1 MEKYC
6 LPALPYF
13 SCLCEWQRE
22 IIRVLTMQGLKQW
35 RIIICMNSKFSQSLI
50 ILSQLRLHTHREH
63 FMLTV
68 AHVKCK
74 LLSWAKGN
82 SNRRLTVFDFTLPS
96 PHACPPILIFCCCDS
111 YFVRCTSDCRTWNK
125 FSESNHWERLLGTS
139 FNISAKEEVPS
150 FWRMQEKGLILSLH
164 AWGLRL
170 FHSFLFWLNLILGCM
185 I

>member
-22 IIRVLTMQGLKQW
+22 IIRMLTMQGLKQW
-35 RIIICMNSKFSQSLI
+35 CIIICMNSKFSQSLI

-74 LLSWAKGN
+74 LLNWAKGN

-111 YFVRCTSDCRTWNK
+111 YFVRCCA
-125 FSESNHWERLLGTS
+125 ELGINS
-139 FNISAKEEVPS
+139 V
-150 FWRMQEKGLILSLH
+150 
-164 AWGLRL
+164 
-170 FHSFLFWLNLILGCM
+170 NLIIGKDSWAPRSIFQPKKRFPVSEGCKKRDLFYPCM
-185 I
+185 PEV